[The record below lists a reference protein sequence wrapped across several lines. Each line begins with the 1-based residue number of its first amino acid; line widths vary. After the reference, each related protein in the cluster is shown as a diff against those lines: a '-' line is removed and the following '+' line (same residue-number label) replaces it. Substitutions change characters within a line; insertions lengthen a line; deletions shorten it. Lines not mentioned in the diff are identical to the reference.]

1 MEGPLL
7 SIEKNDLY
15 KLVDRL
21 REQDKK
27 SAYDFLR
34 YLIDRQKDPY
44 YEINQREPDDVPM
57 NEEELEQFRDEEFV
71 SWEEAKRD
79 LKI

>member
-1 MEGPLL
+1 M
-7 SIEKNDLY
+7 SIKKDDLY

-57 NEEELEQFRDEEFV
+57 NEEELEQFHDEEFV
-71 SWEEAKRD
+71 SWEAVKRD

>member
-1 MEGPLL
+1 M
-7 SIEKNDLY
+7 SIEKDDLH

-57 NEEELEQFRDEEFV
+57 NEEELEQFHDEEFV
-71 SWEEAKRD
+71 SWEAVKRG